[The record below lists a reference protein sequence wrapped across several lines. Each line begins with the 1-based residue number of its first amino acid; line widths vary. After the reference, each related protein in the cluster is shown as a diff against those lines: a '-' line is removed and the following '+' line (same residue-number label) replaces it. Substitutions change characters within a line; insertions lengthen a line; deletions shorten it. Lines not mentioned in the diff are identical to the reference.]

1 MSPLAPAL
9 LLTALVLT
17 VPFKS
22 AHAAPLEEGVLATVN
37 GNPITSSTVNNVADQ
52 ITGSGE
58 TAVPEN
64 ILNELIN
71 LEVLSQA
78 AEKIN
83 LDKVPAVAAAVRLQY
98 TQTMA
103 NAYLARIS
111 SELNFSEEELRAE
124 YDTQTANIERAEYQT
139 SHILVDNQETADD
152 VIKALS
158 EGKDFA
164 AMAKLYSTDPSG
176 QSGGDLGWVQS
187 STLPPEFINVI
198 DELTVGEFSK
208 TAVATEYGFHIIK
221 LTDKREAGLPDFKS
235 VEKGI
240 MDLLARKALAKH
252 LEDLRA
258 AAVIEQ

>member
-208 TAVATEYGFHIIK
+208 TAVDTEYGFHIIK